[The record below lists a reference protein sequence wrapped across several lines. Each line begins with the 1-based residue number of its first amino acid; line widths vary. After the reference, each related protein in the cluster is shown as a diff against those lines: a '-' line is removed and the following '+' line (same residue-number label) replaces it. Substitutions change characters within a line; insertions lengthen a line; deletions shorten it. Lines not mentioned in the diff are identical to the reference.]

1 MYTRTHTHVHG
12 CMCTCRGF
20 WHKADDSL
28 PAKIQLNLGNE
39 FRVHGSGFG
48 ALWSGRLFT
57 HGCSTDFSHLKA

>member
-1 MYTRTHTHVHG
+1 MYTRTHTPVHG

-39 FRVHGSGFG
+39 LPERGGGCTTLVLCCVFRAEV
-48 ALWSGRLFT
+48 
-57 HGCSTDFSHLKA
+57 